1 MSNKPLFPD
10 VLDERYLF
18 SWKPESTLAYPFGY
32 RFLIRDVKTG
42 QLVVPSVDKDW
53 WNELQ
58 QEVGETLTVDSA
70 LTTTINIKAM
80 LEACGKKGGTFLLL
94 AYIYDFG
101 SETMF
106 EREQSQY
113 LIIIENG
120 LKPPTLP

>member
-1 MSNKPLFPD
+1 MNKPLFPD

-18 SWKPESTLAYPFGY
+18 SWKPESTLAYPLGY

-42 QLVVPSVDKDW
+42 QLVVPSVDIDYWAKF
-53 WNELQ
+53 E
-58 QEVGETLTVDSA
+58 QEVDGIITPASELS
-70 LTTTINIKAM
+70 TTINIKAM
-80 LEACGKKGGTFLLL
+80 LEACDKKGGTFLLL

>member
-1 MSNKPLFPD
+1 
-10 VLDERYLF
+10 
-18 SWKPESTLAYPFGY
+18 
-32 RFLIRDVKTG
+32 
-42 QLVVPSVDKDW
+42 
-53 WNELQ
+53 
-58 QEVGETLTVDSA
+58 
-70 LTTTINIKAM
+70 M